1 LRFLACTAIQ
11 GIPIC
16 IFRIS
21 LIWCPSRV

>member
-11 GIPIC
+11 SIPIC